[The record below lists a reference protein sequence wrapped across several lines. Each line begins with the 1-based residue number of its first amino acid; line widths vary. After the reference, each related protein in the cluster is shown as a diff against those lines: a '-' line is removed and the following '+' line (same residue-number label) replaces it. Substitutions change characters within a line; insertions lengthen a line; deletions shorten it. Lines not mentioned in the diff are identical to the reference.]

1 MGEVIF
7 SLFIGG
13 YLAAVGLFLNWF
25 LSREQ
30 KQSGGDTDTI

>member
-25 LSREQ
+25 LCREQ
-30 KQSGGDTDTI
+30 KRNEADKDTL